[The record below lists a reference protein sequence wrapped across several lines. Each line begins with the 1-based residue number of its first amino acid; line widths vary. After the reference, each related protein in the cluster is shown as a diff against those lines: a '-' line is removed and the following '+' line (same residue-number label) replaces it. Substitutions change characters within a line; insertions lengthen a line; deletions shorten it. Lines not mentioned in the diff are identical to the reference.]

1 MGSSGWGE
9 HNGNFN
15 TKKKVTVQVICNTE
29 MEADIY
35 DAFSF
40 ELHEHH
46 AISFML
52 DQAFC
57 ASENKELLCRVH
69 LLFNLY
75 I

>member
-1 MGSSGWGE
+1 M
-9 HNGNFN
+9 
-15 TKKKVTVQVICNTE
+15 QVICNTE

-46 AISFML
+46 VISFML

-57 ASENKELLCRVH
+57 ASENKKLLCCVH
-69 LLFNLY
+69 LPLNLY
-75 I
+75 T